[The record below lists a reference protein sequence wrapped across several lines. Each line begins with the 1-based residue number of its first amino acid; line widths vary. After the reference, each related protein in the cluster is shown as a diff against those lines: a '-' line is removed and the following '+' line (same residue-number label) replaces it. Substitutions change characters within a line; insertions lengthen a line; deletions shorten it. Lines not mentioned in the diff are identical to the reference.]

1 MTVKEINKLTLGKM
15 QLSYVGNE
23 GVRDKAGLRQLVQ
36 ACIDILQTEAEGFWK
51 DASITFYDED
61 EKMYKISSGSKNEF
75 ICRMKNGKPIIKEKH
90 GNSEPKKPKHSYRT
104 STETSHDPSQKGHNY
119 SCLIL

>member
-1 MTVKEINKLTLGKM
+1 M

-61 EKMYKISSGSKNEF
+61 EKMYKISSGSKNRL
-75 ICRMKNGKPIIKEKH
+75 ICRMKNGEPIIIDKH
-90 GNSEPKKPKHSYRT
+90 GISEPKKPKHSYRT
-104 STETSHDPSQKGHNY
+104 SHDPSKKGHNY